1 MIQFDIITIFPD
13 IFAGFLKESII
24 KRAQNK
30 KLLKIKIHNL
40 RDFTKDKRRKI
51 DDKPFGGGRGMV
63 IMVEP
68 IYKAIKKIKNKGKK
82 SRIIL
87 LSPRG
92 KKFNQKSAYNLT
104 KFSQI
109 IIICGRYEGIDERVL
124 KFVDEVISI
133 GDFVLMGGEIPAMA
147 IIESVSR
154 LIPKIVGKSENLIGE
169 RLLKKEGTFTEYPQ
183 YTRPPKFYS
192 KGKFRRARPMILSVP
207 KVLLS
212 GNHKK
217 IEEWRKEKQKLI
229 K

>member
-1 MIQFDIITIFPD
+1 MLQFDIITIFPD
-13 IFAGFLKESII
+13 IFTDFLKESLV
-24 KRAQNK
+24 KKAQEK

-40 RDFTKDKRRKI
+40 RDFTKDKHKKV
-51 DDKPFGGGRGMV
+51 DDKPFGGGRGM
-63 IMVEP
+63 IMMVEP
-68 IYKAIKKIKNKGKK
+68 IYKAIKKIKKHKK
-82 SRIIL
+82 SWVVL

-92 KKFNQKSAYNLT
+92 KKYNQKTAYNFT
-104 KFSQI
+104 KFNQI

-154 LIPKIVGKSENLIGE
+154 LIPQVIGKSENLISE
-169 RLLKKEGTFTEYPQ
+169 RLEKKQGIFIEYPQ
-183 YTRPPKFYS
+183 YTRPPKFYP
-192 KGKFRRARPMILSVP
+192 KEKIRRARPTTWLVP

-212 GNHKK
+212 GDHKK
-217 IEEWRKEKQKLI
+217 IEEWRRKNQKFI